1 MIQNIPSVYNQPTIY
16 NGGGG
21 GLPGDFGKGAGL
33 VPTGYRQVAGVYV
46 RHKSGTNAMKLYSL
60 NNIFGV
66 SLSDITGIKVK
77 GKFLMPDVRPDGYSI
92 STYFFRIEPNGGG
105 SYFTFGGSFPSL
117 TYCNLYLDCG
127 NGVSQPHY
135 NGNFPKI
142 FEATMT
148 SGTADING
156 QTFTTA
162 YTPPIS
168 TTDPRVSP
176 FCVRRYTYDVD
187 SMNIATLYA
196 KYYNANDELMLYFIP
211 AIREAD
217 GMPGLYE
224 LVHDV
229 FCDNE
234 YCNVIEKIEE

>member
-1 MIQNIPSVYNQPTIY
+1 MIQNGPSVYNQPSVY

-46 RHKSGTNAMKLYSL
+46 RDYVSTSAYKLYSL
-60 NNIFGV
+60 NNVFGI
-66 SLSDITGIKVK
+66 SLSDITGLKVQ
-77 GKFLMPDVRPDGYSI
+77 GKFLMPDVYPHGYA
-92 STYFFRIEPNGGG
+92 TYFFRIEPNGGG
-105 SYFTFGGSFPSL
+105 SYFTFGGSFNTL
-117 TYCNLYLDCG
+117 TDCYLYLDCG
-127 NGVSQPHY
+127 SGVSQPHY
-135 NGNFPKI
+135 NGLFPKI

-148 SGTADING
+148 AGTADING

-162 YTPPIS
+162 YNPPIS

-176 FCVRRYTYDVD
+176 FCVRRYPYDV
-187 SMNIATLYA
+187 STMNIATLYA
-196 KYYNANDELMLYFIP
+196 KYYNANGELMLYFIP
-211 AIREAD
+211 AVRESD
-217 GMPGLYE
+217 GVPGLYE

-229 FCDNE
+229 FCDNV